1 MRRLAPLAIAVFL
14 VSCAAEGEYTFDM
27 GVGAVPMGDGGLP
40 PVMNGGG
47 GGNMGQ
53 RPDSNLP
60 PVGDAFVPPMM
71 NPRRDAGPTL
81 STPQALQMCVAEMS
95 IVLHSSYFTAG
106 CDNYSDE
113 DKADFDSAYHSEA
126 VVAACIK
133 LTCEGV
139 VVEGHN
145 GIPATR
151 SCSQILDLRLVLENA
166 AMEAIG
172 GNCNLPIYQMRLL
185 TLQEFV
191 GLEPCDGYTC
201 GIDDEGNPIAIDN
214 QM

>member
-1 MRRLAPLAIAVFL
+1 
-14 VSCAAEGEYTFDM
+14 
-27 GVGAVPMGDGGLP
+27 MGDGGLP

-47 GGNMGQ
+47 GSNMSP
-53 RPDSNLP
+53 RPDASLP
-60 PVGDAFVPPMM
+60 PVGDAFIPPM
-71 NPRRDAGPTL
+71 NSRRDAGATL
-81 STPQALQMCVAEMS
+81 STPEALQMCVAEMS
-95 IVLHSSYFTAG
+95 NVLHSSFFMAG
-106 CDNYSDE
+106 CDDYSDE
-113 DKADFDSAYHSEA
+113 EKADFDSDYHA
-126 VVAACIK
+126 QPVVAACIK

-139 VVEGHN
+139 VLQGHN

-166 AMEAIG
+166 ANDAVAG
-172 GNCNLPIYQMRLL
+172 ACNLPIYQMRLL
-185 TLQEFV
+185 TLEEFV